1 MGLGS
6 ARLGVV
12 TMQRGPLTLSLSK
25 FMGRPVKPNISSI
38 FLRDLRTVGAGPNEN
53 DELFTYTSR
62 RFLYN
67 EQRRLEERRVSVNVA
82 ALKDTAEKYVGHG
95 KIACLQKLV
104 EGGFNRIFL
113 LTSEDGFQTIAK
125 IPYTI
130 TVPKKYTTAS
140 EVATTDLLRSKGVS
154 VPRIF
159 GRSADANN
167 PVGVEYIIMEKA
179 SGIPLET
186 RWFDLSKHERH
197 YLVTS
202 LVDIEKKLFD
212 IPFGNFGI
220 IYYKSDLPPDL
231 QLDLY
236 MSDTD
241 PVMVSKDER
250 FCIGPTTDYM
260 FWYGQRADLE
270 IYRGPWKTPKDYLI
284 SIGKREYEWTKR
296 YGRSRPMKF
305 PHVVHFEAINSPN
318 EHIKHLNQYMEVAPY
333 LLGSD
338 SHTELSCPLLRHP
351 DWQHATLLPLLLA
364 TGHPPLFQSPDQ
376 PPPRTLEKPSLPDNH
391 ESLDPEQKSQAD
403 ELYRRRTL
411 FYIYM
416 AFNGGLNKKHLSGM
430 KDPRV
435 LLSQHL
441 VERAEKQWSGDVFSL
456 KGALIRIYE
465 NWHLFNA
472 HLSEPVPCP
481 ISFTQSEVDAYYEQE
496 PTWFEMN
503 GLVEYWKSELG
514 GLGDDGWVRT
524 EAYEDTLKKSM
535 ELKQV
540 LLEGSDAPEEERCVQ
555 EQWPF
560 QDHEERYML

>member
-1 MGLGS
+1 MG
-6 ARLGVV
+6 V
-12 TMQRGPLTLSLSK
+12 
-25 FMGRPVKPNISSI
+25 
-38 FLRDLRTVGAGPNEN
+38 GPNEN
-53 DELFTYTSR
+53 DELFTYTSG

-67 EQRRLEERRVSVNVA
+67 ERCRLEERQVSFNIG
-82 ALKDTAEKYVGHG
+82 ALKDAAEKHVGHG
-95 KIACLQKLV
+95 KITSLQKLA

-113 LTSEDGFQTIAK
+113 LTSEDGFQAVAK
-125 IPYTI
+125 IPYSI
-130 TVPKKYTTAS
+130 TVPKKYTIAS
-140 EVATTDLLRSKGVS
+140 EVATTDLLRSKGVP

-159 GRSADANN
+159 GWCADSNN

-212 IPFGNFGI
+212 IPFGNFGS

-231 QLDLY
+231 RLDLY
-236 MSDTD
+236 MSGTD
-241 PVMVSKDER
+241 PVMMSKDER

-270 IYRGPWKTPKDYLI
+270 ISRGPWKTPKDYLI

-296 YGRSRPMKF
+296 YGRSRSVKF

-318 EHIKHLNQYMEVAPY
+318 EHIRHLNQYMGVAPY
-333 LLGSD
+333 LLGSE
-338 SHTELSCPLLRHP
+338 SHTDLSCPLLRHP
-351 DWQHATLLPLLLA
+351 DLNPGNIFVCPETHKISSIIDWQHATLLPLLLA
-364 TGHPPLFQSPDQ
+364 TGHPPMFQSPDQ
-376 PPPRTLEKPSLPDNH
+376 PPPRTLEKPSLPDNYD
-391 ESLDPEQKSQAD
+391 SLDPKQKSQAD

-472 HLSEPVPCP
+472 HLSEPLPCP
-481 ISFTQSEVDAYYEQE
+481 ISFTQSEIDAYYEQE

-540 LLEGSDAPEEERCVQ
+540 LLEGSDTPEEERCVQ
-555 EQWPF
+555 EQWQF
-560 QDHEERYML
+560 QDHEE

>member
-1 MGLGS
+1 
-6 ARLGVV
+6 
-12 TMQRGPLTLSLSK
+12 MQRGPLTLSLSK
-25 FMGRPVKPNISSI
+25 FMRRSFKPNISSI
-38 FLRDLRTVGAGPNEN
+38 FLRDLRTMG
-53 DELFTYTSR
+53 

-67 EQRRLEERRVSVNVA
+67 ERCRLEERRVSFNVV
-82 ALKDTAEKYVGHG
+82 ALKDAAEKDVGHG
-95 KIACLQKLV
+95 KITSLQKLA

-113 LTSEDGFQTIAK
+113 LTSEDGFQAIAK
-125 IPYTI
+125 IPYSI

-140 EVATTDLLRSKGVS
+140 EVATTDLLRSKGVP

-159 GRSADANN
+159 GWSADANN

-186 RWFDLSKHERH
+186 RWFDLSKHGRH

-212 IPFGNFGI
+212 IPFGNFGS
-220 IYYKSDLPPDL
+220 IYYKSDLPLDL

-250 FCIGPTTDYM
+250 F
-260 FWYGQRADLE
+260 
-270 IYRGPWKTPKDYLI
+270 WKTPKDYLT

-305 PHVVHFEAINSPN
+305 PHVVHFEAVNSPN
-318 EHIKHLNQYMEVAPY
+318 EHIKHLNQYMEVASY
-333 LLGSD
+333 LLDSD

-351 DWQHATLLPLLLA
+351 DLNPGNIFVCPETHKISSIIDWQHATLLPLLLA
-364 TGHPPLFQSPDQ
+364 TGHPRLFQSPDQ
-376 PPPRTLEKPSLPDNH
+376 PPPRTLEKPSLPDNYQ
-391 ESLDPEQKSQAD
+391 SLDLEQKSQAD

-481 ISFTQSEVDAYYEQE
+481 ISFTQSEIDAYYEQE

-514 GLGDDGWVRT
+514 GLGDDGWVKT
-524 EAYEDTLKKSM
+524 EAYEDTLKKNM

-540 LLEGSDAPEEERCVQ
+540 LLEGSDTPEEERCVQ

-560 QDHEERYML
+560 QDHEE

>member
-1 MGLGS
+1 
-6 ARLGVV
+6 
-12 TMQRGPLTLSLSK
+12 MQRGPLTLSLSK
-25 FMGRPVKPNISSI
+25 FMRRPFKPNISSI
-38 FLRDLRTVGAGPNEN
+38 FLQDLRTMGAGPNEN
-53 DELFTYTSR
+53 DELFTYTSG

-67 EQRRLEERRVSVNVA
+67 ERCRLEERRVSFNVV
-82 ALKDTAEKYVGHG
+82 ALKDAAEKDVGHG
-95 KIACLQKLV
+95 KITSLQKLA

-113 LTSEDGFQTIAK
+113 LTSEDGFQAIAK
-125 IPYTI
+125 IPYSI

-140 EVATTDLLRSKGVS
+140 EVATTDLLRSKGMPM
-154 VPRIF
+154 PRIF
-159 GRSADANN
+159 GWSADANN

-212 IPFGNFGI
+212 IPFGNFGS

-241 PVMVSKDER
+241 PVMVSQDER

-260 FWYGQRADLE
+260 FWYGQRADLHTS
-270 IYRGPWKTPKDYLI
+270 RGPWKTPKDYLI
-284 SIGKREYEWTKR
+284 SIGKRE
-296 YGRSRPMKF
+296 SRPMKF

-318 EHIKHLNQYMEVAPY
+318 EHIRHLNQYMEVAPY
-333 LLGSD
+333 LLGSE
-338 SHTELSCPLLRHP
+338 SHTDLSCPLLRHP

-364 TGHPPLFQSPDQ
+364 TGHPPMFQSPDQ
-376 PPPRTLEKPSLPDNH
+376 PPPKTLEKPSLPDNYD
-391 ESLDPEQKSQAD
+391 SLDPEQKSQAD

-441 VERAEKQWSGDVFSL
+441 VECAEKQWSGDVFGL

-472 HLSEPVPCP
+472 HLSEPLPCP
-481 ISFTQSEVDAYYEQE
+481 ISFTQSEIDAYYEQE

-503 GLVEYWKSELG
+503 GLFEYWKSELG

-524 EAYEDTLKKSM
+524 EAYEDTEKKSIK
-535 ELKQV
+535 LKQV
-540 LLEGSDAPEEERCVQ
+540 LLEGSDTPEEERCVQ

-560 QDHEERYML
+560 QDHEE